1 MKPKGSRP
9 LSNYSESCLQKEER
23 HSNPKQVKFCLLPS
37 SLSKE
42 AMSHSSRL
50 KTQSFWIDF
59 KTLKILLRSTNK
71 WLPSNTSP
79 KHVIS
84 FPNTS
89 KPSTLFSK
97 ESTNSSQNCFRHSRR
112 SRHSMDTNSFLLPS
126 YLGWSHLPLVRSTPL
141 RTLQRNSM
149 SRPNCWKC
157 ASMSQESLKRVRRL
171 PGE

>member
-9 LSNYSESCLQKEER
+9 QSNYSENCSQQEKRLS
-23 HSNPKQVKFCLLPS
+23 HPKQVTLCLLLS

-42 AMSHSSRL
+42 AMSHSFSLRI
-50 KTQSFWIDF
+50 QSNWIKF
-59 KTLKILLRSTNK
+59 KTEIPPQIQSK
-71 WLPSNTSP
+71 WLPSSSSP
-79 KHVIS
+79 NHVAS

-97 ESTNSSQNCFRHSRR
+97 ESTTSSLNCFRHSRR
-112 SRHSMDTNSFLLPS
+112 SLHSMDTNSFLLLS